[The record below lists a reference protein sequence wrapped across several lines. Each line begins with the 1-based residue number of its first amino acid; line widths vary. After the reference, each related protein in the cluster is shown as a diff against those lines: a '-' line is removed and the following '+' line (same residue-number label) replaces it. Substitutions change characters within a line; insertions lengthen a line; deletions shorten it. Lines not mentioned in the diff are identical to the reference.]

1 VTFKIATLSAWKVFS
16 LLVLITSLM
25 IILMPFNGLGFLIAA
40 LGMFGWLYS
49 ISYELCLKA
58 SQAPKRIKRIT
69 VMGLV
74 SSILFI
80 LVPLIVFPKYVTALL
95 VFGVGAAFMYSMLYL
110 IFKSSRLLQ
119 SIDPTIKYSFILIWA
134 WPVGVWFLQPKLQKL
149 LSRNT

>member
-40 LGMFGWLYS
+40 FGMFGWLYS